1 MSRKIGDVLARM
13 FREVCEESNA
23 KVKTDFSK
31 ISAEEIDL
39 IEKIL
44 AKVDNERFNL
54 QQELKKSL
62 KFELES

>member
-1 MSRKIGDVLARM
+1 MSRKIGDVLART

-23 KVKTDFSK
+23 KVKTDFSR
-31 ISAEEIDL
+31 ITAEEIDL